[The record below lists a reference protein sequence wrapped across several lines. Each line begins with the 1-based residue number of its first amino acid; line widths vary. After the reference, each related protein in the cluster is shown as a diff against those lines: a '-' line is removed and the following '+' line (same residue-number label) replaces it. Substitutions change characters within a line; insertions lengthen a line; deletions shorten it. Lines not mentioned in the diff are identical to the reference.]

1 MRAKK
6 IVLPILAGLVL
17 VGSASC
23 RGTIVDTTT
32 TPVNTSSPTPS
43 TSVAPKHNGALTD
56 ILVSTNNAVTS
67 YVLGE
72 EFSANGLI
80 VNAVYSDNSIE
91 TIREGF
97 RVDSSEFN
105 SKIAGTYNIHV
116 IYIEGQIRKT
126 CTYQVT
132 VASLLD
138 SLTVPYLLGINAS
151 GMKLDYGINEQLDTT
166 GLVVTATYS
175 DGSEKAITNF
185 TTDYSRFNSKDM
197 GTYMLKFSYSEDYSL
212 NGKKETKLSETF
224 LLATV
229 DGIIAGIQFKSG
241 TTTLEQD
248 TMGPDGTM
256 TSIDTSDWVVEG
268 VFYDATYSTTVTKVI
283 PNDELVITGFNSGSA
298 GVQKV
303 TVSYTH
309 NGTKVTLKQDITVT
323 AIEAPTYTFN
333 ASDIAG
339 EARTLTTAEVFDNVI
354 EFGGKCQ
361 VKTESTPKTFGDLSF
376 TKRIQTNGKGSST
389 ANYIKF
395 TLDKDCTIAIIGRGS
410 SDSSKPVTAAGFY
423 DENGTA
429 QSKTCAYDTSKILK
443 YKYTLK
449 AGTYYFYDPSYAVQV
464 YGIQI
469 WYTK

>member
-32 TPVNTSSPTPS
+32 TPVNTSNTTPS

-268 VFYDATYSTTVTKVI
+268 VFYDATYTTTVTKVI

-339 EARTLTTAEVFDNVI
+339 EDRTIATAEQFDSII

-361 VKTESTPKTFGDLSF
+361 VKNENSPKTFGDLSF

-395 TLDKDCTIAIIGRGS
+395 TLTSDSVVAIIGRS
-410 SDSSKPVTAAGFY
+410 PKAATEIGFY
-423 DENGTA
+423 NEAGTA
-429 QSKTCAYDTSKILK
+429 VTSTGTYSANDIMK
-443 YKYTLK
+443 YKYTLA
-449 AGTYYFYDPSYAVQV
+449 AGTYYFYGTQAIQV

-469 WYTK
+469 WSK